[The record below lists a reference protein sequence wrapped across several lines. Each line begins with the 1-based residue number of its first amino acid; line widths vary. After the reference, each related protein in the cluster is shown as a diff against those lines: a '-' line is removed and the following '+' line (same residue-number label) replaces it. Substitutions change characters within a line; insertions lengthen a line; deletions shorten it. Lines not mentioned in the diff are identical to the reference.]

1 MRLAAHLCSSRCQ
14 EVIEG
19 KMDFLTE
26 LKAMG
31 FGRVQIN
38 ATAGKFTHFEICL
51 QNQNKNKK
59 T

>member
-38 ATAGKFTHFEICL
+38 ATAGNFTP
-51 QNQNKNKK
+51 NKIINH
-59 T
+59 

>member
-19 KMDFLTE
+19 KIDFLTE
-26 LKAMG
+26 LKGMG

-38 ATAGKFTHFEICL
+38 ATAGNFKHSKIYQLYHHRTS
-51 QNQNKNKK
+51 
-59 T
+59 